1 MSILLWAWGDCNQP
15 KVTHGHLASELNSGP
30 GRQKEKMVVEVG
42 CACGCLLAADLISRP
57 DNMPQKMT
65 PTDMGRGGGQ
75 RVGSGELVAGIPALG
90 VTRAPRQVGNTNTYV

>member
-1 MSILLWAWGDCNQP
+1 
-15 KVTHGHLASELNSGP
+15 
-30 GRQKEKMVVEVG
+30 MVVEVG